1 MQHFGAAAGITMF
14 GMAAAGAAPH
24 GMDPR
29 MKVNIE
35 IDCTP
40 QEARAFFGL
49 PDLAPM
55 QEAVMAQVQERMLK
69 ALAGMDPETLLKSWM
84 PLGMQGME
92 QMQKFWQQFTS
103 GAGRGGKSGGNA

>member
-1 MQHFGAAAGITMF
+1 
-14 GMAAAGAAPH
+14 
-24 GMDPR
+24 

-55 QEAVMAQVQERMLK
+55 QEAVMAQVKERMLA
-69 ALAGMDPETLLKSWM
+69 ALAGMDPESMMKTWM

-92 QMQKFWQQFTS
+92 QMQKFWEQFAGGARRKP
-103 GAGRGGKSGGNA
+103 GAGA